1 MIFLNFSENINKPTQ
16 ALTRGVTNK
25 NNQMKRFNI
34 TKREIVFFFIG
45 IITVIVINT
54 LLNWEDCKNGFNAGW
69 KDARNE
75 VNK

>member
-1 MIFLNFSENINKPTQ
+1 
-16 ALTRGVTNK
+16 
-25 NNQMKRFNI
+25 MKRFNI

-45 IITVIVINT
+45 VITVIVINT